1 MTVRFVSA
9 SEIEIALDQKSLIE
23 ALRRAF
29 RMGATA
35 RPFEAPLRNRFLVEN
50 VHEQPTILLNM
61 PSWQIDGDLGVKLV
75 TVNEG
80 NPAKGLPLVQGV
92 YLFMDAS
99 TGKMRGVLEA
109 ESITAKRTSAASA
122 LASSYLSRTDS
133 SRLLVVGAG
142 ALARHFIDAHRAVR
156 PIKDV
161 LIWNRT
167 PKRAHDLVSKYK
179 LQDDANALDSIGVTE
194 DLQAAVE
201 GADIVSCVT
210 SSSDPLIFGDWV
222 RPGTHIDLVGA
233 FSPENRESDDKLIQK
248 ARLFVDTRTGAL
260 AEAGDLIIP
269 MNKGL
274 ITKDDVAADLFDLT
288 QGERDGRRYYEQIT
302 LFKNCG
308 SAIEDLVAARLAYQ
322 RT

>member
-1 MTVRFVSA
+1 MRFINA
-9 SEIEIALDQKSLIE
+9 PEIEIALDQKSLIE

-29 RMGATA
+29 RMGASA
-35 RPFEAPLRNRFLVEN
+35 RPYEAPLRNRFLIEN
-50 VHEQPTILLNM
+50 VHTDPTILLNM

-75 TVNEG
+75 TVNQG

-92 YLFMDAS
+92 YLFMDAA
-99 TGKMRGVLEA
+99 TGKMRGILEA
-109 ESITAKRTSAASA
+109 EMITAKRTAAASA
-122 LASSYLSRTDS
+122 LASSYLSRNDT
-133 SRLLVVGAG
+133 SRLLIVGAG

-161 LIWNRT
+161 LVWNRT
-167 PKRAHDLVSKYK
+167 PKRAKELVNHYK
-179 LQDDANALDSIGVTE
+179 MQEDAKELDSIGVTE

-201 GADIVSCVT
+201 GADIVTCIT
-210 SSSDPLIFGDWV
+210 ASSEPIVFGDWV
-222 RPGTHIDLVGA
+222 RPGTHVDLVGA
-233 FSPENRESDDKLIQK
+233 FSPDSRESDDTLIQK
-248 ARLFVDTRTGAL
+248 ARIFVDTRTGAL

-274 ITKDDVAADLFDLT
+274 ISEEDVAADLFDLT
-288 QGERDGRRYYEQIT
+288 QGERDGRRFYEQIT

>member
-1 MTVRFVSA
+1 MRFVSA
-9 SEIEIALDQKSLIE
+9 PEIEVALDQKSLIE
-23 ALRRAF
+23 ALRRVF

-35 RPFEAPLRNRFLVEN
+35 RPFQAPLRNRFLIEN
-50 VHEQPTILLNM
+50 MHAEPTILLNM
-61 PSWQIDGDLGVKLV
+61 PSWQVDGDLGVKLV

-92 YLFMDAS
+92 YLFFDAE
-99 TGKMRGVLEA
+99 TGKLRGILEA

-122 LASSYLSRTDS
+122 LASSYLSRPDA

-161 LIWNRT
+161 LVFNRT
-167 PKRAHDLVSKYK
+167 PKRAHDLVASYR
-179 LQDDANALDSIGVTE
+179 LQDDARELDSIGVTE

-201 GADIVSCVT
+201 GADIISCVT
-210 SSSDPLIFGDWV
+210 SSPEPVIFGDWV
-222 RPGTHIDLVGA
+222 RPGTHVDLVGA
-233 FSPENRESDDKLIQK
+233 FSPENRESDDKLVQK

-274 ITKDDVAADLFDLT
+274 ISEDDVAADLFDLT
-288 QGERDGRRYYEQIT
+288 QGERDGRRFYDQIT

>member
-1 MTVRFVSA
+1 MRFINA
-9 SEIEIALDQKSLIE
+9 PEIEIALDQKSLIE

-29 RMGATA
+29 RMGASA
-35 RPFEAPLRNRFLVEN
+35 RPYEAPLRNRFLIEN
-50 VHEQPTILLNM
+50 VHTDPTILLNM

-75 TVNEG
+75 TVNQG

-92 YLFMDAS
+92 YLFMDAA
-99 TGKMRGVLEA
+99 TGKMRGILEA
-109 ESITAKRTSAASA
+109 EMITAKRTAAASA
-122 LASSYLSRTDS
+122 LASSYLSRNDA
-133 SRLLVVGAG
+133 SRLLIVGAG

-161 LIWNRT
+161 LVWNRT
-167 PKRAHDLVSKYK
+167 PKRAKELVNHYK
-179 LQDDANALDSIGVTE
+179 MQEDAKELDSIGVTE

-201 GADIVSCVT
+201 GADIVTCIT
-210 SSSDPLIFGDWV
+210 ASSEPIVFGDWV

-233 FSPENRESDDKLIQK
+233 FSPDSRESDDALIQK
-248 ARLFVDTRTGAL
+248 ARIFVDTRTGAL

-274 ITKDDVAADLFDLT
+274 ISEEDVAADLFDLT
-288 QGERDGRRYYEQIT
+288 QGERDGRRFYEQIT

>member
-1 MTVRFVSA
+1 MRFINA
-9 SEIEIALDQKSLIE
+9 PEIEIALDQKSLIE

-29 RMGATA
+29 RMGASA
-35 RPFEAPLRNRFLVEN
+35 RPYEAPLRNRFLIEN
-50 VHEQPTILLNM
+50 VHTDPTILLNM

-75 TVNEG
+75 TVNQG

-92 YLFMDAS
+92 YLFMDAA
-99 TGKMRGVLEA
+99 TGKMRGILEA
-109 ESITAKRTSAASA
+109 EMITAKRTAAASA
-122 LASSYLSRTDS
+122 LASSYLSRNDA
-133 SRLLVVGAG
+133 SRLLIVGAG

-161 LIWNRT
+161 LVWNRT
-167 PKRAHDLVSKYK
+167 PKRAKELVNHYK
-179 LQDDANALDSIGVTE
+179 MQEDAKELDSIGVTE

-201 GADIVSCVT
+201 GADIVTCIT
-210 SSSDPLIFGDWV
+210 ASSEPIVFGDWV
-222 RPGTHIDLVGA
+222 RPGTHVDLVGA
-233 FSPENRESDDKLIQK
+233 FSPDSRESDDTLIQK
-248 ARLFVDTRTGAL
+248 ARIFVDTRTGAL

-274 ITKDDVAADLFDLT
+274 ISEEDVAADLFDLT
-288 QGERDGRRYYEQIT
+288 QGERDGRRFYEQIT

>member
-1 MTVRFVSA
+1 MRFVSA

-29 RMGATA
+29 RMGASA

-109 ESITAKRTSAASA
+109 EAITAKRTSAASA
-122 LASSYLSRTDS
+122 LASSYLSRTDAT
-133 SRLLVVGAG
+133 RLLVVGAG

-156 PIKDV
+156 GIKDV
-161 LIWNRT
+161 LVWNRT
-167 PKRAHDLVSKYK
+167 PKRAHDLVASYK
-179 LQDDANALDSIGVTE
+179 LQDDAKDLDSINVTE

-201 GADIVSCVT
+201 GADIVSCIT
-210 SSSDPLIFGDWV
+210 SSSERTVLMPFFSAGQAPLC
-222 RPGTHIDLVGA
+222 
-233 FSPENRESDDKLIQK
+233 S
-248 ARLFVDTRTGAL
+248 
-260 AEAGDLIIP
+260 
-269 MNKGL
+269 M
-274 ITKDDVAADLFDLT
+274 
-288 QGERDGRRYYEQIT
+288 
-302 LFKNCG
+302 
-308 SAIEDLVAARLAYQ
+308 
-322 RT
+322 

>member
-1 MTVRFVSA
+1 MRFVTA
-9 SEIEIALDQKSLIE
+9 PEIEIALDQKSLIE

-35 RPFEAPLRNRFLVEN
+35 RPYQAPLRNRFMIEN
-50 VHEQPTILLNM
+50 VHEETTILLNM
-61 PSWQIDGDLGVKLV
+61 PSWQVDGDLGVKMV

-99 TGKMRGVLEA
+99 TGKMRGILEA
-109 ESITAKRTSAASA
+109 ETITGKRTSAASA
-122 LASSYLSRTDS
+122 LASSYLSRNDS
-133 SRLLVVGAG
+133 SRLLIVGAG

-161 LIWNRT
+161 LVWNRT
-167 PKRAHDLVSKYK
+167 PKRAHEMVANYR
-179 LQDDANALDSIGVTE
+179 LQKDANELDSIEVTD

-201 GADIVSCVT
+201 GADIVTCIT
-210 SSSDPLIFGDWV
+210 SSSEPIVFGDWV

-233 FSPENRESDDKLIQK
+233 FSPENRESDDNLIQK
-248 ARLFVDTRTGAL
+248 ARLFVDTRSGAL

-274 ITKDDVAADLFDLT
+274 ITEDDVAGDLFDLT
-288 QGERDGRRYYEQIT
+288 QGERDGRRFYEQIT